1 MAFEDAVRRKY
12 AKGLAPGADFP
23 SNNSEALGSLAITE
37 GWEGPAGFELAFQ
50 NDLSQK
56 NSAENTSTF
65 QPPQFMEQT
74 FVTIPYKPGD
84 PGDGGRG
91 KM

>member
-1 MAFEDAVRRKY
+1 MAMTDEQKRM
-12 AKGLAPGADFP
+12 
-23 SNNSEALGSLAITE
+23 ALGTARRIIGYNRNHDGQSMDITPDE
-37 GWEGPAGFELAFQ
+37 PYFPGWE
-50 NDLSQK
+50 LSDGDVNQK
-56 NSAENTSTF
+56 NSSEHTSTYST
-65 QPPQFMEQT
+65 PQFYDQT